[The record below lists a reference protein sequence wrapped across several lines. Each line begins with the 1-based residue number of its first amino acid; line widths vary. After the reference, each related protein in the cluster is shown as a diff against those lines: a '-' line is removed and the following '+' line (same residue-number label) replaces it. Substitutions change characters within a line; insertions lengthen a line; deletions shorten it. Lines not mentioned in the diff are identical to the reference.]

1 MSRMNKLFFCIP
13 QEVGAVIIPLL
24 WLITGV
30 IVIVKFTL
38 DFCSSVKGTNMF
50 AYSSVYTILI
60 MAICGLTIIGAAIIL
75 YILACAK
82 TPNMISVYFI
92 ITVVIGI
99 IIIMGNIAALVE
111 FIVHKTTILG
121 RCSNNNNLCD
131 NAYGDYL
138 ATAIFSTVISIF
150 LSVHFVVVINDYKH
164 KQNGTGPYAV

>member
-13 QEVGAVIIPLL
+13 QEIGPIIIPLL
-24 WLITGV
+24 WLISGV

-75 YILACAK
+75 YILVCLK
-82 TPNMISVYFI
+82 TPYMISVYFK

-99 IIIMGNIAALVE
+99 IIIMGAFCCVVALQGTVFSIILNWFE
-111 FIVHKTTILG
+111 TLNYNHNYICITVLTIIGIL
-121 RCSNNNNLCD
+121 
-131 NAYGDYL
+131 Y
-138 ATAIFSTVISIF
+138 
-150 LSVHFVVVINDYKH
+150 
-164 KQNGTGPYAV
+164 